1 MCRPLTKNNIQVNLG
16 KYSLNI
22 SIKVSKV
29 SIQYLPHLHVRVY
42 LDLLSI
48 GIIFYNK
55 DNLTKTLQIYQ
66 TSMHY

>member
-1 MCRPLTKNNIQVNLG
+1 MCERGREMIWVFLSDYYEYYCRVHVSPIQVNLG

-22 SIKVSKV
+22 SI
-29 SIQYLPHLHVRVY
+29 
-42 LDLLSI
+42 SI

-55 DNLTKTLQIYQ
+55 DNLTKTLEIYQ